1 MLRTRQSY
9 IEIDAAKANSS
20 QFGGLPALTAVH
32 VAALAAI
39 SIDASRLPVADAVTM
54 ADAIIKQNAALA
66 SADPSKSK
74 EKKGKGISKGKGGKG
89 KGKGGKDKGKGK
101 DSTSAEFVIPRD
113 ADGKVNGW
121 ITGMSPCWCKK
132 AGLDDGKHIFEHC
145 KYDEHGNLKTANVA
159 AVGVAA
165 IATATPASTDSTQQI
180 AALAAAVKKV
190 MESQSSYI
198 DRLHLRHSP
207 RQVGRGNAPGGRQR
221 HHGRCG
227 HDLGAQP
234 LLGNECRWTGWRRQG
249 QGHPL

>member
-1 MLRTRQSY
+1 MMTLINTTMLSNESTRSAFEQLLMLSNPPIDNFDDTLDAARSMLRTRQSY
-9 IEIDAAKANSS
+9 IEIDAAKTNSS

-121 ITGMSPCWCKK
+121 IAGMSPCWCKK

-145 KYDEHGNLKTANVA
+145 KYDEHGNLKTANYL
-159 AVGVAA
+159 
-165 IATATPASTDSTQQI
+165 DQ
-180 AALAAAVKKV
+180 
-190 MESQSSYI
+190 
-198 DRLHLRHSP
+198 
-207 RQVGRGNAPGGRQR
+207 
-221 HHGRCG
+221 
-227 HDLGAQP
+227 
-234 LLGNECRWTGWRRQG
+234 
-249 QGHPL
+249 